1 MAEDKP
7 RLARLSAIIT
17 DLQSKRIITAKDI
30 ANKYN
35 VSVRTIYR
43 DIRTLEQSGIP
54 IITEEGKGYSIMEG
68 YKLPPVMFTE
78 EEAMAL
84 ITAEQ
89 LIKKNKDKSLSESY
103 ESAVTKIKAILKY
116 SQKTKTEFLTSRLQ
130 VRNNETEEK
139 TSKYLIQLQSHIANF
154 QLLDIDYLSLNNHR
168 TQRKIEPFALYT
180 TKENWILIAY
190 CQDKKDFRAFRLD
203 CIQNLS
209 VTNDTFEPH
218 NLTLEQYLEQCR
230 KKWEDTPDIPLSQG

>member
-1 MAEDKP
+1 
-7 RLARLSAIIT
+7 
-17 DLQSKRIITAKDI
+17 
-30 ANKYN
+30 
-35 VSVRTIYR
+35 
-43 DIRTLEQSGIP
+43 
-54 IITEEGKGYSIMEG
+54 
-68 YKLPPVMFTE
+68 
-78 EEAMAL
+78 
-84 ITAEQ
+84 
-89 LIKKNKDKSLSESY
+89 
-103 ESAVTKIKAILKY
+103 
-116 SQKTKTEFLTSRLQ
+116 
-130 VRNNETEEK
+130 
-139 TSKYLIQLQSHIANF
+139 
-154 QLLDIDYLSLNNHR
+154 LLDIDYLSLNNHR

>member
-7 RLARLSAIIT
+7 RLARLSSIII

-30 ANKYN
+30 AHKYN
-35 VSVRTIYR
+35 VSVRTVYR
-43 DIRTLEQSGIP
+43 DIRTLEKSGIP

-103 ESAVTKIKAILKY
+103 ESAVTKIKAVLKY
-116 SQKTKTEFLTSRLQ
+116 SQKTKIEFLTSRLQ
-130 VRNNETEEK
+130 VRNNEAEEK

-180 TKENWILIAY
+180 TKGNWVLIAY
-190 CQDKKDFRAFRLD
+190 CQDKKDFRSFRLD
-203 CIQNLS
+203 CIQDLS